1 MAGETKMKSRIW
13 KVAGLT
19 GGISWALLAAIFA
32 LPAAQAQDSLV
43 DAIKNGRPLLDIRYR
58 FEYVDQ
64 DGKPE
69 NARAHTVRTKLG
81 YETASFYDFGAL
93 LEIENSTTL
102 GGESFN
108 NTVNR
113 KTRYPVVADPE
124 ATEVNQAYLTYGGI
138 PDTRLHAG
146 RRAIKLDNH
155 RFVGNVGFRQNEQTF
170 DSATVTNSTLTNLT
184 AQYSYVFGVQRI
196 FGDDSPVGDFDTR
209 SHLVH
214 LAYDRFEIASISGYG
229 YLLDLDQDAPGLSSK
244 TFGLRAK
251 GAYPIGEAKLLY
263 TAEFAHQ
270 SDYAS
275 NPSDF
280 GLPYFLIEP
289 GVTFRGLT
297 AKAGFE
303 SLGGDG
309 RNAFQTPYATLHAF
323 QGWADVFLTTP
334 TDGIEDYYASLSYA
348 FDVDGLEALD
358 GLKLTGVYH
367 VFEAE
372 NSSTDYGSEWDFNI
386 SKKFYDRF
394 TLALT
399 YANYSRD
406 QFAADIERFWV
417 TVAFKY

>member
-1 MAGETKMKSRIW
+1 MQSDILKLSGLAG
-13 KVAGLT
+13 GLC
-19 GGISWALLAAIFA
+19 WALLAAGISV
-32 LPAAQAQDSLV
+32 PAAQAEDSLV
-43 DAIKNGRPLLDIRYR
+43 DAIKNGRPLINIRYR

-69 NARAHTVRTKLG
+69 DAKAHTVRTKLG
-81 YETASFYDFGAL
+81 YETAPFYDFSAL
-93 LEIENSTTL
+93 LEFENSTTL

-108 NTVNR
+108 NTING

-124 ATEVNQAYLTYGGI
+124 ATEINQAYLTYAGI
-138 PDTRLHAG
+138 PDTRLQAG
-146 RRAIKLDNH
+146 RRAIKLDND

-170 DSATVTNSTLTNLT
+170 DSATIANSTLADLT

-196 FGDDSPVGDFDTR
+196 FGDDSPVGDFDTS
-209 SHLVH
+209 SHLIHV
-214 LAYDRFEIASISGYG
+214 AYDGFEIAAISAYG
-229 YLLDLDQDAPGLSSK
+229 YLIDLDHDAPGLSSK
-244 TFGLRAK
+244 TFGIRVK
-251 GAYPIGEAKLLY
+251 GAYPVGEAKLLY

-270 SDYAS
+270 SDYAN
-275 NPSDF
+275 NPSNF

-289 GVTFRGLT
+289 GVAYGGLT

-303 SLGGDG
+303 SLGGNG

-334 TDGIEDYYASLSYA
+334 ANGIQDYYASLSYV
-348 FDVDGLEALD
+348 FDIDGFEVLD

-367 VFEAE
+367 LFEAE
-372 NSSTDYGSEWDFNI
+372 DSSADYGTEWDINI
-386 SKKFYDRF
+386 SKKFYERF